1 MIFSVIRFLIS
12 RTPYLR
18 VNIVCRW
25 TILKTAVKLT
35 RLWRLL
41 TKLQIVKPI
50 FHQFYVERINETRDA
65 DIDMVSSDS
74 ISLHA
79 GGKEILSDQEI
90 VAAIAVSGLL
100 PKATTLSLLLPL
112 EEPNEESILLFN
124 ESRQV
129 AVSTVKEIIEYYPIT
144 EFTRPVKIRMRRQV
158 RDVRRLQSCPSDPM
172 IYAAGSSTG
181 EVILLEF
188 SREEYVTLLTS
199 RDAASRVTSLAFS
212 SNGSRLGAADEL
224 GNIRIWIIDQIMSS
238 QGFSKGV
245 SPVQKFNVGRDLF
258 AISFYMGCSTLLTAG
273 YQKNSKEKT
282 LRNSSNCPL
291 DKSPVTVYCV
301 YRLLTWR

>member
-1 MIFSVIRFLIS
+1 MVEIQRNLWQFHYLDTDIFQPSKMKS
-12 RTPYLR
+12 
-18 VNIVCRW
+18 
-25 TILKTAVKLT
+25 
-35 RLWRLL
+35 
-41 TKLQIVKPI
+41 
-50 FHQFYVERINETRDA
+50 
-65 DIDMVSSDS
+65 
-74 ISLHA
+74 
-79 GGKEILSDQEI
+79 
-90 VAAIAVSGLL
+90 VSGLL

-282 LRNSSNCPL
+282 LRNSSKCL
-291 DKSPVTVYCV
+291 SDGSP
-301 YRLLTWR
+301 

>member
-1 MIFSVIRFLIS
+1 M
-12 RTPYLR
+12 
-18 VNIVCRW
+18 
-25 TILKTAVKLT
+25 
-35 RLWRLL
+35 L

-282 LRNSSNCPL
+282 LRNSSKYLSDCE
-291 DKSPVTVYCV
+291 PVTVY
-301 YRLLTWR
+301 